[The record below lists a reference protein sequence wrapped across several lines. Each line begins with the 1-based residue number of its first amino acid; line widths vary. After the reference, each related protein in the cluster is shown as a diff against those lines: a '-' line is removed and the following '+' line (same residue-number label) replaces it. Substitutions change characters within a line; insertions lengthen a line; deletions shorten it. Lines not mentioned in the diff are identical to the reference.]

1 MGGLQFYKIV
11 SFAFCFSSSIWH
23 LLKLFDDKIL
33 YFKGPFMGLF
43 ALVRASRLLLD
54 LLRTFSWLSFL
65 TFLRD
70 LMLRIGGVDGVA
82 LYEGTAIA
90 NYLPLEAPVRYL
102 WYIYLSTKLRCWLV
116 VLFRTY
122 SD

>member
-1 MGGLQFYKIV
+1 
-11 SFAFCFSSSIWH
+11 
-23 LLKLFDDKIL
+23 
-33 YFKGPFMGLF
+33 MGLF